1 MLKFV
6 QEAVE
11 KAAPSQELK
20 AGQWRTLLVYD
31 GAGKTCICRDVWSMA
46 NVGAV
51 LSCTILCCAVLC
63 CSVLYRP
70 DCCIPHCPSPTSPP
84 LSLSSGMPQLMVQD
98 GEKLGRRKAMA
109 GKESGPTVTAVE
121 STSQSNAVSE
131 RDAMALLTRFQ
142 FPSKRW

>member
-1 MLKFV
+1 VLTPEQERQPVLKFV

-20 AGQWRTLLVYD
+20 AGR
-31 GAGKTCICRDVWSMA
+31 
-46 NVGAV
+46 
-51 LSCTILCCAVLC
+51 
-63 CSVLYRP
+63 CSVLAIYGYSEM
-70 DCCIPHCPSPTSPP
+70 CICYDVKSIAIVFATLLLYP
-84 LSLSSGMPQLMVQD
+84 LLSFLHPLHLILHPLSSGMPQLMVQD

-121 STSQSNAVSE
+121 SSSVSNAVSE